1 MKFSSLNE
9 CIQTITDED
18 VVQAMKKI
26 PGYLDITPSDFL
38 QIYKIA
44 FDQAMARIKTAI
56 KVDQIM
62 TRKVISVDEG
72 VPLVEVI
79 IKMGENDI
87 SGMPVLDKE
96 HRVKGIISEK
106 DFLMRMNDSKEASF
120 MRVLLNCLDN
130 SGCIGAS
137 FKKMSAADIM
147 SSPPVT
153 IDKEVPIMEAA
164 ITMDRLNI
172 NRLPVVDKNK
182 YLVGIIARSDLVQA
196 MC

>member
-9 CIQTITDED
+9 CVQTITDED

-44 FDQAMARIKTAI
+44 FDQAMKRLKTAI

-62 TRKVISVDEG
+62 TKKVISVHEE

-87 SGMPVLDKE
+87 SGLPVLDKE

-106 DFLMRMNDSKEASF
+106 DFLMRMNDNKTPSF
-120 MRVLLNCLDN
+120 MSVLLQCLDN
-130 SGCIGAS
+130 RGCIGAS
-137 FKKMSAADIM
+137 FKKLSAADIM
-147 SSPPVT
+147 SSPCVT
-153 IDKEVPIMEAA
+153 IDKDVPMMEAA
-164 ITMDRLNI
+164 NTMDRLKI
-172 NRLPVVDKNK
+172 NRLPVIDKNK
-182 YLVGIIARSDLVQA
+182 HLVGIIARSDLVQA